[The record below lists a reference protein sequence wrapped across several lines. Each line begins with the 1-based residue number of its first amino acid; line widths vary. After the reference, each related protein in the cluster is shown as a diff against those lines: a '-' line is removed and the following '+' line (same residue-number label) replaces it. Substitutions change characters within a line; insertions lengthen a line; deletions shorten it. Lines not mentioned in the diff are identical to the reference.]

1 MENKTVETKNYYQTN
16 KKISRKIARVYRN
29 LSEDEKLKKTNHANN
44 KNKNISDENRE
55 RKEQYMRNYYYKRK
69 KFLNNLLKN

>member
-29 LSEDEKLKKTNHANN
+29 LSEDEKIKKTN
-44 KNKNISDENRE
+44 
-55 RKEQYMRNYYYKRK
+55 Q
-69 KFLNNLLKN
+69 